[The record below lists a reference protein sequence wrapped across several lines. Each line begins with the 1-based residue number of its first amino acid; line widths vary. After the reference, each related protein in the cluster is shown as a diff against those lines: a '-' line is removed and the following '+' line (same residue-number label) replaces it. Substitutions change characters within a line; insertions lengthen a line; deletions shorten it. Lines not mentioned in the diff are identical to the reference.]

1 MDIKITYCNSWSYRP
16 QASRVEEEIKS
27 VYNDAKIELVPGSGG
42 NFIIEVDGKIIF
54 SKRDMD
60 EPRFPNDG
68 EILKL
73 IDMI

>member
-1 MDIKITYCNSWSYRP
+1 MEK
-16 QASRVEEEIKS
+16 EIKR
-27 VYNDAKIELVPGSGG
+27 VYNDAKIELVAGSGG

-68 EILKL
+68 EILEL
-73 IDMI
+73 IKMI

>member
-1 MDIKITYCNSWSYRP
+1 M
-16 QASRVEEEIKS
+16 EEEIKN
-27 VYNDAKIELVPGSGG
+27 VYNDAKIELVAGSGG

-68 EILKL
+68 EILEL
-73 IDMI
+73 IKMI

>member
-1 MDIKITYCNSWSYRP
+1 M
-16 QASRVEEEIKS
+16 EEEIKS
-27 VYNDAKIELVPGSGG
+27 VYNDAKIELVAGSGG